1 MSAARP
7 PNRLATVQRVA
18 RCSAVLAGL
27 AGLQMAGNLVAAAG
41 PGNLPISGLP
51 DGSSLTTFTTTTVAT
66 QTVLWAGQSRL
77 WWGLGVQ
84 QRVPSLLPA
93 LPGSLANGDAGLL
106 VGLGLDAGSS
116 TRLTWQTPLVR
127 ADGIDLRGLP
137 RQLRVGLVFT
147 LRDPYADLRRGMLTK
162 IELSG
167 QTAVALRS
175 RGGRLGLTLTSQW

>member
-1 MSAARP
+1 MVAARP
-7 PNRLATVQRVA
+7 PNCLATVQRVA
-18 RCSAVLAGL
+18 RCAAVLAGL
-27 AGLQMAGNLVAAAG
+27 QLGSNLAAAAG
-41 PGNLPISGLP
+41 PANLPISGIA
-51 DGSSLTTFTTTTVAT
+51 DGSSMTTLTTPTGAT

-84 QRVPSLLPA
+84 QRAPSLLPA

-106 VGLGLDAGSS
+106 VGLGLDAGSR
-116 TRLTWQTPLVR
+116 TRLTWQTPLVH
-127 ADGIDLRGLP
+127 ADRSEMRGQP

-167 QTAVALRS
+167 QTALALRS

>member
-1 MSAARP
+1 MCAARP

-18 RCSAVLAGL
+18 RCALVL
-27 AGLQMAGNLVAAAG
+27 AGLQMTGNRVAAAG
-41 PGNLPISGLP
+41 PGNLPLGGVL
-51 DGSSLTTFTTTTVAT
+51 DGTGLTTLSTPTVAT

-77 WWGLGVQ
+77 WFGLGVQ
-84 QRVPSLLPA
+84 QRAPSLLPG
-93 LPGSLANGDAGLL
+93 LPGSLANGDASLL
-106 VGLGLDAGSS
+106 VGLGLDAGSR

-127 ADGIDLRGLP
+127 ADGSEMRGLP

-162 IELSG
+162 IELSA